1 MISVCYVLISAP
13 VLSQS
18 TEYQLVVDGELVAL
32 TFQDSTDW
40 IKGVDELLL
49 TWWKQGYVFSGV
61 DSVMDKTT
69 YLHKGEKV
77 GIYNVQLSTYNSD
90 LDSFV
95 VNEQVDGDNI
105 WKLIDSQIKYY
116 RNSGYPFA
124 QAKIHTIEHGH
135 EWSSQVKINPGPF
148 IKFDSLILIN
158 EVNIGRQY
166 LNNILK
172 TNSDQPYSEDVFE
185 AIPDK
190 LKRLPFL
197 ELNEMPDVTFVDGK
211 AQVYLNLKESKQ
223 SSFEG
228 VVGFLP
234 QSNTNDLIITGYLD
248 LTLANLLKSGK
259 SLQFSWNRFA
269 DQSQSTAISYS
280 HPYFLSSPLFVNVGF
295 HLLKQDTSFLNQIWQ
310 LETGTYLGNSSELF
324 FGFNSENGS
333 LISPDELDLETGVAD
348 FESKVYQ
355 LGLRSSYANLP
366 FDLGKH
372 FKYLL
377 NVGIGDKRLN
387 RNPGIDQMAYDS
399 LDLLTQK
406 ISVKGFTRTQW
417 PVTPTLFVYHEI
429 RGQLLYNDQLLVNE
443 LARIGGLKSLRG
455 FNENFYFAK
464 DYLLS
469 RLELRQYFEQ
479 RSYFMLFYD
488 AMYLHSLTDTS
499 YPQGFGLGL
508 NLNTSNGLFTFATA
522 IGKESNL
529 PMDFANIKV
538 HIGYSSRF

>member
-1 MISVCYVLISAP
+1 
-13 VLSQS
+13 
-18 TEYQLVVDGELVAL
+18 
-32 TFQDSTDW
+32 
-40 IKGVDELLL
+40 
-49 TWWKQGYVFSGV
+49 
-61 DSVMDKTT
+61 
-69 YLHKGEKV
+69 
-77 GIYNVQLSTYNSD
+77 
-90 LDSFV
+90 
-95 VNEQVDGDNI
+95 
-105 WKLIDSQIKYY
+105 
-116 RNSGYPFA
+116 
-124 QAKIHTIEHGH
+124 
-135 EWSSQVKINPGPF
+135 
-148 IKFDSLILIN
+148 
-158 EVNIGRQY
+158 
-166 LNNILK
+166 
-172 TNSDQPYSEDVFE
+172 
-185 AIPDK
+185 
-190 LKRLPFL
+190 
-197 ELNEMPDVTFVDGK
+197 
-211 AQVYLNLKESKQ
+211 
-223 SSFEG
+223 
-228 VVGFLP
+228 
-234 QSNTNDLIITGYLD
+234 
-248 LTLANLLKSGK
+248 
-259 SLQFSWNRFA
+259 
-269 DQSQSTAISYS
+269 
-280 HPYFLSSPLFVNVGF
+280 VNVGF

-324 FGFNSENGS
+324 FGFNSENGT

-488 AMYLHSLTDTS
+488 AMYLHSLTD
-499 YPQGFGLGL
+499 
-508 NLNTSNGLFTFATA
+508 
-522 IGKESNL
+522 
-529 PMDFANIKV
+529 
-538 HIGYSSRF
+538 

>member
-1 MISVCYVLISAP
+1 
-13 VLSQS
+13 
-18 TEYQLVVDGELVAL
+18 
-32 TFQDSTDW
+32 
-40 IKGVDELLL
+40 
-49 TWWKQGYVFSGV
+49 
-61 DSVMDKTT
+61 
-69 YLHKGEKV
+69 
-77 GIYNVQLSTYNSD
+77 
-90 LDSFV
+90 
-95 VNEQVDGDNI
+95 
-105 WKLIDSQIKYY
+105 
-116 RNSGYPFA
+116 SGYPFA

-429 RGQLLYNDQLLVNE
+429 RGQLLYNDQLL
-443 LARIGGLKSLRG
+443 
-455 FNENFYFAK
+455 
-464 DYLLS
+464 
-469 RLELRQYFEQ
+469 
-479 RSYFMLFYD
+479 
-488 AMYLHSLTDTS
+488 
-499 YPQGFGLGL
+499 
-508 NLNTSNGLFTFATA
+508 
-522 IGKESNL
+522 
-529 PMDFANIKV
+529 
-538 HIGYSSRF
+538 